1 MSFILAA
8 LKEKKTPLYVY
19 IEMKTVFKLSYQ
31 SNTFQKKVFYE
42 GSKAQANPN
51 TIQESVILKMTFL
64 TGCLINITSEV

>member
-19 IEMKTVFKLSYQ
+19 IEMKTVLKLSYQ

-51 TIQESVILKMTFL
+51 TIIQESVILKMTF
-64 TGCLINITSEV
+64 